1 MGINGLLLTTLS
13 ILEKHKSMTGKEIKQ
28 RLDVNDNWIYV
39 LLKEMEEK
47 KLIKKKVKGRT
58 KDISITPLGKK
69 YLYEIIG

>member
-13 ILEKHKSMTGKEIKQ
+13 ILDKHKSMTGKEIKQ
-28 RLDVNDNWIYV
+28 RLDLGDDWTYKLI
-39 LLKEMEEK
+39 KELEEK
-47 KLIKKKVKGRT
+47 KFIKKKVKGRT

>member
-13 ILEKHKSMTGKEIKQ
+13 ILDKHKSMTGKEIKQ

-39 LLKEMEEK
+39 LLKELEEK
-47 KLIKKKVKGRT
+47 KFIRKKVKGRT